1 MFNQYNLNKI
11 NLKMKKEVNFFQLIN
26 NNKKYPQKFHHKNL
40 KELSLSLKSNSKSDK
55 SSYSLLTFLPKLVN

>member
-26 NNKKYPQKFHHKNL
+26 NNKNYPQNFHHKNL